1 MFFQGWECHDISSF
15 IYVFTFIAQSIGQ
28 LIAPNTGRFFFSFSW
43 CVYYMKANS
52 NNNLETMIELIK
64 VSKEYPP
71 DVVALKDLS
80 LSIASGE
87 MFFVIGMSGAGK
99 TTLLKL
105 LCSMET
111 PSSGLIEISGK
122 PISQLKGYHLARLRQ
137 KIGVAYQDFKLLTD
151 RTTAENIAISMEVSY
166 KKPQII
172 KKRVRDLL
180 EQLDL
185 ADKHD
190 TITGELSRG
199 EQQRVTLARAIA
211 NSPAMILVD
220 EPTGNLDAITT
231 ARVMNL
237 LNKCNKAG
245 ATIIIAT
252 HDDSIYRHTSHRV
265 LELRKGRLHSING
278 ELG

>member
-1 MFFQGWECHDISSF
+1 M
-15 IYVFTFIAQSIGQ
+15 
-28 LIAPNTGRFFFSFSW
+28 
-43 CVYYMKANS
+43 NS
-52 NNNLETMIELIK
+52 LADNNPETMIELIK

-80 LSIASGE
+80 FSIASGE

-105 LCSMET
+105 LCSMEI
-111 PSSGLIEISGK
+111 PSSGLIEIAGK
-122 PISQLKGYHLARLRQ
+122 PISQLKGPLLAKLRQ
-137 KIGVAYQDFKLLTD
+137 KIGVAYQDFRLLND
-151 RTTAENIAISMEVSY
+151 RTTAENVAISMEVSY

-180 EQLDL
+180 DQLGL

-211 NSPAMILVD
+211 NSPTIILVD

-231 ARVMNL
+231 ERVMNL

-245 ATIIIAT
+245 ATIVIAT

-265 LELRKGRLHSING
+265 MELRKGRFHMMNG
-278 ELG
+278 GLQ

>member
-1 MFFQGWECHDISSF
+1 
-15 IYVFTFIAQSIGQ
+15 
-28 LIAPNTGRFFFSFSW
+28 
-43 CVYYMKANS
+43 MKTHSHNGM
-52 NNNLETMIELIK
+52 ETMIELIK

-80 LSIASGE
+80 ISIASGE

-105 LCSMET
+105 LCNMET
-111 PSSGLIEISGK
+111 PSNGLIEISGK
-122 PISQLKGYHLARLRQ
+122 PINQLSGFQLAKLRQ
-137 KIGVAYQDFKLLTD
+137 KIGVAYQDFKLLND

-180 EQLDL
+180 DQLDL

-199 EQQRVTLARAIA
+199 EQQRVALARAIA
-211 NSPAMILVD
+211 NSPTMILVD

-231 ARVMNL
+231 ERVMNL
-237 LNKCNKAG
+237 LHKCNKSG
-245 ATIIIAT
+245 ATIVIAT

-265 LELRKGRLHSING
+265 MELRKGRFHMMSGGI
-278 ELG
+278 